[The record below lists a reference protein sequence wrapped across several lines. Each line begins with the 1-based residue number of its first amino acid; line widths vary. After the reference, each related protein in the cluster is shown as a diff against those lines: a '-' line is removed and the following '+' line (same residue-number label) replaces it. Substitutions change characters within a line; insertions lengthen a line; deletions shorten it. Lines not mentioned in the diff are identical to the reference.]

1 MQLQVV
7 TWAACRF
14 DGAQQEYVTDAR
26 SNSIVC
32 YDRKRSVQ
40 TGQLVLLFILA
51 SAAPAAAV
59 WPLGYDETY
68 A

>member
-1 MQLQVV
+1 MIENDLCKLDN
-7 TWAACRF
+7 WF
-14 DGAQQEYVTDAR
+14 FY
-26 SNSIVC
+26 
-32 YDRKRSVQ
+32 
-40 TGQLVLLFILA
+40 LFRA